1 MRIIWGF
8 IGIAIGTLILWK
20 TYPLVGFF
28 GKVPW
33 AEEHLR
39 GGLGGTY
46 FLYKLIGLVTI
57 LLSAMYMFKFW
68 IFAT

>member
-1 MRIIWGF
+1 MRIIWGL

-28 GKVPW
+28 GKVSW

-46 FLYKLIGLVTI
+46 FLYKLMGLVTV
-57 LLSAMYMFKFW
+57 LLSAMYMFRFW
-68 IFAT
+68 IFS